1 MLLKMEIKHRDTEV
15 KARKSIGASLKAL
28 RIEKNM
34 TAEDVAAMV
43 GLEPRTVTAIEDGR
57 YFAPLEKLVDIAE
70 ALDAK
75 IKIVEK

>member
-1 MLLKMEIKHRDTEV
+1 MENKYINRKHEV
-15 KARKSIGASLKAL
+15 SKSIGASLKAL

-34 TAEDVAAMV
+34 TAEDVAATV

>member
-1 MLLKMEIKHRDTEV
+1 MKNNRRDIEV
-15 KARKSIGASLKAL
+15 EARNNVGASLKAL
-28 RIEKNM
+28 RIERNM
-34 TAEDVAAMV
+34 TAEDVAATV

>member
-1 MLLKMEIKHRDTEV
+1 MKNNRRDIEV
-15 KARKSIGASLKAL
+15 EARNNVGASLKAL
-28 RIEKNM
+28 RIERNM